1 MDSRGS
7 IKEER
12 INIVKNEIVYGVFY
26 KEDYNGELLMGLYF
40 TNEEAEAA
48 RDEYIKQESNKV
60 TKSHYVRVAVQVRP
74 LKTGLKASYFFTN

>member
-60 TKSHYVRVAVQVRP
+60 TKYFEFAVQVRP
-74 LKTGLKASYFFTN
+74 LKTGLKASYYFTN

>member
-12 INIVKNEIVYGVFY
+12 IKIMKNEIVYGVFY

-60 TKSHYVRVAVQVRP
+60 TKSHYEFAVQVRP
-74 LKTGLKASYFFTN
+74 LKTGLKASYFFAN